1 MKIYR
6 KRTTQKEIA
15 KAANIGQ
22 DFLSHIVRGRR
33 RCPPTVAVRL
43 ENITGIDRKVWVW
56 GTSKEIRSAI
66 EQFCYDIPITSQI
79 ADG

>member
-1 MKIYR
+1 MTAYI

-33 RCPPTVAVRL
+33 RCPPKVAVRL
-43 ENITGIDRKVWVW
+43 ENITGINRKIWVW
-56 GTSKEIRSAI
+56 GTSTEIRSAV
-66 EQFCYDIPITSQI
+66 ENFCYDISNTSQT

>member
-1 MKIYR
+1 METYK
-6 KRTTQKEIA
+6 KKTTQKDIA
-15 KAANIGQ
+15 RAANIGQ

-33 RCPPTVAVRL
+33 RCPPMVAIRL
-43 ENITGIDRKVWVW
+43 EHITGINRSIWVW

-66 EQFCYDIPITSQI
+66 EQFCYDTSMTTQI